1 MGASMASVRP
11 ILSQRLTPMLTPS
24 ARSPTVSP
32 RPMPTPLATPTMSMG
47 SLELTTDMAVSL
59 AMELSATVAMPA
71 MEDTLATGVSM
82 VATLATEEP
91 SMDKYCNLYKPRVI
105 SQLLFLY
112 LDNVLENK
120 SRTKEK

>member
-1 MGASMASVRP
+1 M
-11 ILSQRLTPMLTPS
+11 PMLTPS

-32 RPMPTPLATPTMSMG
+32 RPMPTPLATPTMSVS

-59 AMELSATVAMPA
+59 AMELSVTVAMQA
-71 MEDTLATGVSM
+71 MEDTLDTVVSM
-82 VATLATEEP
+82 VATLATEDP

-105 SQLLFLY
+105 SQLLFLH

-120 SRTKEK
+120 SRTKEFCSPERTNRE